1 MFSMKDTEQYITEY
15 CAAAGGKPPVTA
27 AMELMESGKLRTHGP
42 EHHYMT
48 AAVLCAA
55 WYSLRGEDARVHLEK
70 LAERCR
76 RIPPAVCGYYGVC
89 GVSMAAG
96 AFLSEALEVN
106 YLSGESWRIL
116 NLFTARVQQ
125 AVALA
130 GESGPRCCK
139 RSSFAVLQAAV
150 DALRELLGVE
160 LPAAQPVKCRFCG
173 KNESCLKNGCSFYP
187 GRGESV

>member
-1 MFSMKDTEQYITEY
+1 MFSMKDTERYITEY
-15 CAAAGGKPPVTA
+15 CVCAGTKPPVEA
-27 AMELMESGKLRTHGP
+27 ASELMESDMLRTHGP

-55 WYSLRGEDARVHLEK
+55 WYALRGEDARVHLEK

-89 GVSMAAG
+89 GVSLAAG

-139 RSSFAVLQAAV
+139 RSSFAALQAAV
-150 DALRELLGVE
+150 DALRELMGVE
-160 LPAAQPVKCRFCG
+160 LPKTEALRCRFCG